1 MNVKRTP
8 HAEELLEAV
17 RTQRHEP
24 VERILEFA
32 LEALVRNEHVEPVA
46 PAPNAAQRLAV
57 ADMIEFVKRNRVHL
71 GEGRSVKD
79 LIHEGHRI

>member
-1 MNVKRTP
+1 MNVKLTP

-17 RTQRHEP
+17 RTHRHEP
-24 VERILEFA
+24 VEQIREFA
-32 LEALVRNEHVEPVA
+32 LEALVRNEPVEPVA

-57 ADMIEFVKRNRVHL
+57 ADMIDFVQRNRVHL
-71 GEGRSVKD
+71 GAGPPVKD